1 MIEAGTQTPLGPSK
15 ATTGR
20 QIVAWIG
27 GAILFLL
34 LATANGAGYRYGVSD
49 QAFYI
54 PVVEHAINPETFPR
68 DAALIDA
75 QGRLMITDEIIAGI
89 ARLTSVPLDAIFL
102 AGYLLSVALIGIA
115 LVLIGQRISATP
127 WVVVAIL
134 AALTLRHRIPRTS
147 ANSFEPYFHPR
158 MLAFAVGLL
167 AVAAMLRRRT
177 WLSIALVAAAGLI
190 HVTTGLWFSILI
202 GVALV
207 RLEPALRRL
216 AFAGTIVVVAAGAWA
231 LSAGPLRA
239 SVTRMDA
246 VWLQAVASKDSL
258 FASQW
263 PLWAWVA
270 NLALLALL
278 WWAHRRRQRAGQAT
292 AEDEALI
299 WGATALVA
307 FFLLTLPLVVA
318 RLAFPVQLQISRVF
332 WLVDVL
338 ATIYVLSSLVDRR
351 TAKAIAIGLVIV
363 SVSRG
368 VYVMVVERP
377 DRALFSMHLSDSPW
391 EDAMRWLSR
400 QPIATHVLA
409 DPGHSWK
416 FGTSVRVSA
425 ARDVFLEDVKDS
437 AIAIYSRDVA
447 HRVVERAAALGD
459 FTTMTPERAQ
469 TLAAKYDLNYLVT
482 EQRLDLPTAYE
493 NTQFRI
499 YSLRTRTIEPLNLG
513 TPEPSEPGPIHSYR
527 SASMAPILVA
537 RRAGT

>member
-1 MIEAGTQTPLGPSK
+1 M
-15 ATTGR
+15 
-20 QIVAWIG
+20 G
-27 GAILFLL
+27 GGLLFLL

-54 PVVEHAINPETFPR
+54 PVVEHAITPDTFPR
-68 DAALIDA
+68 DASLIDA
-75 QGRLMITDEIIAGI
+75 QGRLMITDEIIAGV
-89 ARLTSVPLDAIFL
+89 ARLTSLPLDVIFL

-115 LVLIGQRISATP
+115 LVLIGQRVSATP

-158 MLAFAVGLL
+158 MLAFGVGLL
-167 AVAAMLRRRT
+167 AVAALLRRRT
-177 WLSIALVAAAGLI
+177 WLSIGLVAAAALI
-190 HVTTGLWFSILI
+190 HVTTGLWFSLLI

-216 AFAGTIVVVAAGAWA
+216 AMAGAIVVIAAGTWA
-231 LSAGPLRA
+231 LTAGPLRT
-239 SVTRMDA
+239 SLTQMDT

-263 PLWAWVA
+263 PLWAWLA

-278 WWAHRRRQRAGQAT
+278 WWAHRRRQRLGQAT
-292 AEDEALI
+292 AEDDALI

-338 ATIYVLSSLVDRR
+338 ATIYLLSLLVDRR
-351 TAKAIAIGLVIV
+351 AARAVAIALVLV

-368 VYVMVVERP
+368 AYIMLVERP
-377 DRALFSMHLSDSPW
+377 DRALFSVHLTESPW

-416 FGTSVRVSA
+416 YGTSVRVSA
-425 ARDVFLEDVKDS
+425 TRDVFLEDVKDS

-459 FTTMTPERAQ
+459 FTAMTPDRARE
-469 TLAAKYDLNYLVT
+469 LATKYDLHYLVT
-482 EQRLDLPTAYE
+482 EGRLDLPVAYE
-493 NTQFRI
+493 NSQFRI
-499 YSLRTRTIEPLNLG
+499 YALNTGFTGSEGQSVRSFG
-513 TPEPSEPGPIHSYR
+513 TP
-527 SASMAPILVA
+527 
-537 RRAGT
+537 